1 MTVMSR
7 ATAEF
12 IRTGQERAYGD
23 TVTEAIIT
31 IEMSS
36 PFVDGGDFRQVA
48 VGEAQAKRLASGL
61 VGWSDDPGDPFST
74 RLDSFTVLG
83 EGRYRVVTR
92 ARYCD

>member
-1 MTVMSR
+1 MTVKTR

-31 IEMSS
+31 VEMAS
-36 PFVDGGDFRQVA
+36 PYRDNGEFYPVA
-48 VGEAQAKRLASGL
+48 VGEAQAKRMASGL
-61 VGWSDDPGDPFST
+61 VGWSDDTSDPFAA

-92 ARYCD
+92 ARYND